1 MGEKTLYIIG
11 NGFDIYHNLPT
22 KFSDFGEYVKEN
34 HSELNYYLESCF
46 DYESLWN
53 DFEKVLSELDISE
66 VFSDNK
72 ELFPD
77 EKSDNT
83 GDLHILEDVATQ
95 IVETLT
101 VGLRKSLRD
110 YLLQIKYPNSKPLLN
125 LNKNAIF
132 LTFNYT
138 DTLERF
144 YKIEANRIKY
154 IHNKAKIEKYIR
166 PDEYYLKDDSDI
178 IIGHAVKNKNVTM
191 PEQLNRGIKTAIACE
206 EAFYVLEPY
215 YKESFKDTKQ
225 IISENQSFF
234 NNLSN
239 VEKVIIIGHS
249 LSDIDMPYFQEISK
263 KTVNVKEWKI
273 TYHGEEK
280 LSEIKIQTLKFLHKL
295 DNVCFLDSE
304 KELIL

>member
-1 MGEKTLYIIG
+1 MSKETLYIIG
-11 NGFDIYHNLPT
+11 NGFDIYHDLPT

-34 HSELNYYLESCF
+34 DSELNYYLECYF
-46 DYESLWN
+46 DYKSLWN
-53 DFEKVLSELDISE
+53 EFEEVLSELDISE
-66 VFSDNK
+66 VFNDNK

-77 EKSDNT
+77 EESDRT
-83 GDLHILEDVATQ
+83 GDLHILGDKATQ
-95 IVETLT
+95 IVDTLT
-101 VGLRKSLRD
+101 TGLRKSLRD
-110 YLLQIKYPNSKPLLN
+110 YLLQIKFPNPKTLLN
-125 LNKNAIF
+125 LDKNAIF

-144 YKIEANRIKY
+144 YKIETNRINY

-166 PDEYYLKDDSDI
+166 PDEYYLKDESDI
-178 IIGHAVKNKNVTM
+178 IIGHAVKDKNVTM
-191 PEQLNRGIKTAIACE
+191 PEQSNRGIKTAIACE
-206 EAFYVLEPY
+206 EAFDVLEPY

-234 NNLSN
+234 NDLPN

-263 KTVNVKEWKI
+263 KTVNVKEWII

-280 LSEIKIQTLKFLHKL
+280 LSEMKTQALKFLSKL
-295 DNVCFLDSE
+295 DNVSFLDSE
-304 KELIL
+304 NELVL